1 MCDPSALGLLM
12 SCGRRLAVGIAHTQG
27 FCSVRCFSRQLLVA
41 GGPTEEGGL
50 EQGVRV
56 ARLQGTV
63 FPENTV

>member
-1 MCDPSALGLLM
+1 MCDLSALGSLM
-12 SCGRRLAVGIAHTQG
+12 SCGGRLAVGVAHTQG

-56 ARLQGTV
+56 ARLQGTL

>member
-1 MCDPSALGLLM
+1 M
-12 SCGRRLAVGIAHTQG
+12 GIAHAQG
-27 FCSVRCFSRQLLVA
+27 FCSMRCFSRQLLVA

-63 FPENTV
+63 FLENTV